1 MYITSVVLTLCL
13 TMIKL
18 NRVLFVRVAD
28 FCVCQI
34 MDEQMTL
41 PRALSTGFQP
51 KNGGGYNDR

>member
-1 MYITSVVLTLCL
+1 MKKRVLSLCL

-34 MDEQMTL
+34 IDEQMTV

-51 KNGGGYNDR
+51 KNGGEYNDR